1 MLDDTEEA
9 SPSVEIIDN
18 IANSN
23 QDEENFDLLSDNFNP
38 NLLIENFDDYFGSQ
52 KLNLLSVEDIIKL
65 KLLPRTNEMCE
76 FCRDTYCEYEGGSV
90 AIKCIFCG
98 VLCNNGTCERKH
110 IDKFCIK
117 RQMYGFESI
126 FD

>member
-1 MLDDTEEA
+1 
-9 SPSVEIIDN
+9 
-18 IANSN
+18 
-23 QDEENFDLLSDNFNP
+23 
-38 NLLIENFDDYFGSQ
+38 
-52 KLNLLSVEDIIKL
+52 
-65 KLLPRTNEMCE
+65 MCE

-110 IDKFCIK
+110 IDTFCIK
-117 RQMYGFESI
+117 RQMYGLESI